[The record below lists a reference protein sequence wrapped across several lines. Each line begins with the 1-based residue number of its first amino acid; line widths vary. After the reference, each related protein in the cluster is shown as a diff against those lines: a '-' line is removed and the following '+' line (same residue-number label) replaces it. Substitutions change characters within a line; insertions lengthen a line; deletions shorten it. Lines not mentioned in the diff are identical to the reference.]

1 MFLTLIPANI
11 RESCGYFVHFGGS
24 PPIELDEKVKEM

>member
-11 RESCGYFVHFGGS
+11 RESYFVHFGGS